1 MKLKNRLARFG
12 ALTLTAGAVTIGG
25 LGLATTASADTGPQ
39 SAPAQVAAKITQD
52 GRGGQPAW
60 VTTDLMSVAAQAL
73 GITNGSLRQEMA
85 QGRSLAQ
92 IAAEHGVARGAL
104 KTALVDAEDA
114 DFQRVTAAG
123 SVTQT
128 QRNQLVSSIPGTVDR
143 LLSARGGSGRLGGAS
158 QFSPNNPN
166 AGGQLFGRPGR

>member
-1 MKLKNRLARFG
+1 MKLKNQLARFG

-39 SAPAQVAAKITQD
+39 SAPAQVAANITQD

-85 QGRSLAQ
+85 
-92 IAAEHGVARGAL
+92 RGTL
-104 KTALVDAEDA
+104 NGWNVQSEPVR
-114 DFQRVTAAG
+114 F
-123 SVTQT
+123 
-128 QRNQLVSSIPGTVDR
+128 
-143 LLSARGGSGRLGGAS
+143 
-158 QFSPNNPN
+158 
-166 AGGQLFGRPGR
+166 